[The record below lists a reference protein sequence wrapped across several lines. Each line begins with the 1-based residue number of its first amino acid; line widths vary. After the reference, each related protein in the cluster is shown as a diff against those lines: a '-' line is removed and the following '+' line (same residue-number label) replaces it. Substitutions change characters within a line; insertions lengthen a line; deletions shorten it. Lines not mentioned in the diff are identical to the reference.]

1 MICVISGRAPKDP
14 KLLYK
19 YRNLCVFD
27 EQRVGLLELSDALTP
42 ESGACKGGGVTR
54 TLRHIVMGAAT
65 VPVLGRAGRICPL
78 QDMHE
83 RKEHS
88 RGIRSINGARTVAA
102 TAAVALFF
110 TQ

>member
-1 MICVISGRAPKDP
+1 M
-14 KLLYK
+14 
-19 YRNLCVFD
+19 
-27 EQRVGLLELSDALTP
+27 
-42 ESGACKGGGVTR
+42 TR

-102 TAAVALFF
+102 TAAAVLYTVTLWTKKAGHQNQFLGPPYY
-110 TQ
+110 QHQ